1 MMRNENEQRRNGE
14 NPERR
19 SVNQERVDA
28 ILAKSTPRER
38 RCRICEM
45 LGFNVEEHTHEAI
58 ERLLKL
64 QPKDACP
71 KELFAER
78 MAICDRCKD
87 QDDTGVCMMCGCY
100 VTVRGCLKSKHCPMK
115 KW

>member
-1 MMRNENEQRRNGE
+1 MKQENQAAE
-14 NPERR
+14 P
-19 SVNQERVDA
+19 V
-28 ILAKSTPRER
+28 KR

-45 LGFNVEEHTHEAI
+45 LGFDVEEYTHDAI

-64 QPKDACP
+64 RPKEVCPPDAYAQRIGVCDAC
-71 KELFAER
+71 R
-78 MAICDRCKD
+78 H

-100 VTVRGCLKSKHCPMK
+100 CTVRACLITQHCPMK